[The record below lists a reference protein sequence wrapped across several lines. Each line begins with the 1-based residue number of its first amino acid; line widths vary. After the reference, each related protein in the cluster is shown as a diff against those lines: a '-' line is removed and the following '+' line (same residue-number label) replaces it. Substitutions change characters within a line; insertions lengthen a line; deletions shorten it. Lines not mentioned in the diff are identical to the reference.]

1 MRGDFVVFLQIQNV
15 AKAGMKF
22 VLVYAKKN
30 EPIQEIKCSN
40 EECFH
45 LLGASAAMI
54 SFEDGNEAR
63 KMMRDQNLF
72 VELQTTS
79 QDNFFF
85 AIDRQGRLAE
95 VGLFLYPSLHF
106 LAYEAQW

>member
-1 MRGDFVVFLQIQNV
+1 MKRDFVVFLQIQNV

-63 KMMRDQNLF
+63 KMMRDQDLF

>member
-1 MRGDFVVFLQIQNV
+1 MGMR
-15 AKAGMKF
+15 F
-22 VLVYAKKN
+22 VLIYPKMN
-30 EPIQEIKCSN
+30 EPVKEIKCKN
-40 EECFH
+40 EECLH

-54 SFEDGNEAR
+54 SFDDGNEAR
-63 KMMRDQNLF
+63 KMMKDQDLF
-72 VELQTTS
+72 IELQTTS

-85 AIDRQGRLAE
+85 AIDHQGRLAE

>member
-1 MRGDFVVFLQIQNV
+1 
-15 AKAGMKF
+15 MKF
-22 VLVYAKKN
+22 VLIYAKQN
-30 EPIQEIKCSN
+30 EPVKEIKCEK

-45 LLGASAAMI
+45 ILGASAAMI
-54 SFEDGNEAR
+54 SFDDGNKAR
-63 KMMRDQNLF
+63 RMMKDQELF

-85 AIDRQGRLAE
+85 AIDPRGRLAE

>member
-1 MRGDFVVFLQIQNV
+1 MGMR
-15 AKAGMKF
+15 F
-22 VLVYAKKN
+22 VLIYAKKN
-30 EPIQEIKCSN
+30 EPMQEIKCKN

-54 SFEDGNEAR
+54 SFEDGDEAR
-63 KMMRDQNLF
+63 RTMKDQDLF

-85 AIDRQGRLAE
+85 AIDHRGRLAE

>member
-1 MRGDFVVFLQIQNV
+1 MFFQIQNV
-15 AKAGMKF
+15 AKTGMRF
-22 VLVYAKKN
+22 VLIYAKRN

-40 EECFH
+40 DECFH

-54 SFEDGNEAR
+54 SFEDGDEAK
-63 KMMRDQNLF
+63 KMMRNQDLF

-85 AIDRQGRLAE
+85 AIDPRGRLAE